1 LQRLK
6 SSLADVRA
14 MDAEMGG
21 DGVAVTNIP
30 GRGKKR
36 SPESPPGDKGD
47 EDSPTSTTGE
57 DDGWKVSDS
66 EEEDDQGVASP

>member
-1 LQRLK
+1 
-6 SSLADVRA
+6 
-14 MDAEMGG
+14 
-21 DGVAVTNIP
+21 VAVTNIP

-47 EDSPTSTTGE
+47 GDSPTSTTGE

-66 EEEDDQGVASP
+66 EEEDDQGIASP